1 MARQMAGKES
11 SSASMP
17 ACDASTGRSH
27 QRTDASPRRTLNPP
41 SPQCSDSGWR
51 RWPEPNTDRQCV
63 GTGAGPRTRLPIA
76 NHRSSRTS
84 TPMLRIRQDV
94 VSPIGRRRRA
104 SKWAHPRRSGRGKFR
119 PCLCTRWQTTGQIHP
134 NGHLPDLG
142 HVGVEPSSTRR
153 TVQLLLEANQEAR
166 LIELAR
172 KRALP
177 LQFVAN
183 WTVSHFVLPVFWL
196 QTRRGTP
203 GPKCSGPP
211 EPPPPAQRD

>member
-1 MARQMAGKES
+1 MARQIAGKEA
-11 SSASMP
+11 SSANMP

-41 SPQCSDSGWR
+41 SPPMFGQRMASVARTKYRSSMR
-51 RWPEPNTDRQCV
+51 RA
-63 GTGAGPRTRLPIA
+63 GAGPRTRLPIA

-94 VSPIGRRRRA
+94 VSPIGRKRRA

-119 PCLCTRWQTTGQIHP
+119 PCPCTRWQTTGQIHP
-134 NGHLPDLG
+134 SGHLPYLG
-142 HVGVEPSSTRR
+142 HVGVGPNSTRH
-153 TVQLLLEANQEAR
+153 TVQLLLEVNQER
-166 LIELAR
+166 LPDRGAVR

-183 WTVSHFVLPVFWL
+183 WTVSHFLLPLFWL
-196 QTRRGTP
+196 
-203 GPKCSGPP
+203 
-211 EPPPPAQRD
+211 